1 MSSRPQVRVPFPE
14 LTDLQLSSYDETLPV
29 VPDSFLGGSAPSLEH
44 VSLSGIPF
52 PGLPKVLLSAAHL
65 VDLRHF
71 NIPHSGYISPE
82 AMVALLSALS
92 SLEVLFLK
100 FESPQ
105 SRPDW
110 ESRSLRPPNALSSLL
125 SSISFQRRYRIS
137 RGTRYPY
144 RHASTQLHEY
154 NFLQSNQF

>member
-29 VPDSFLGGSAPSLEH
+29 IPDSFLGGSAPH
-44 VSLSGIPF
+44 VSLSGSPF

-65 VDLRHF
+65 VDLRLF
-71 NIPHSGYISPE
+71 NIPHSVYISPD
-82 AMVALLSALS
+82 AMFPLLSALY
-92 SLEVLFLK
+92 SLEVLFLH

-110 ESRSLRPPNALSSLL
+110 ERRSLRPPNALSSLL
-125 SSISFQRRYRIS
+125 SLISCYRRY
-137 RGTRYPY
+137 
-144 RHASTQLHEY
+144 
-154 NFLQSNQF
+154 